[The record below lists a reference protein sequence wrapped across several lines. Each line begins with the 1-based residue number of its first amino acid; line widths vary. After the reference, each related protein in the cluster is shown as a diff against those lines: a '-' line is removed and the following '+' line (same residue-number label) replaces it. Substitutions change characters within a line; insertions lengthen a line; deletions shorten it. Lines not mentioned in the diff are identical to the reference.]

1 MADNKMKVSSANR
14 DTKPVVQ
21 KSVELTGSALIDIRR
36 GAWMLRNT
44 ENLNLPNPT
53 SQYYCAYLEILD
65 ELEGRLKE
73 SLQYCKSIRQRLAV
87 NMN

>member
-44 ENLNLPNPT
+44 ENLNLPKPT
-53 SQYYCAYLEILD
+53 SQYYGAYWRYWMNWRA
-65 ELEGRLKE
+65 GLKNH
-73 SLQYCKSIRQRLAV
+73 SNTARVFGKGLLLI
-87 NMN
+87 